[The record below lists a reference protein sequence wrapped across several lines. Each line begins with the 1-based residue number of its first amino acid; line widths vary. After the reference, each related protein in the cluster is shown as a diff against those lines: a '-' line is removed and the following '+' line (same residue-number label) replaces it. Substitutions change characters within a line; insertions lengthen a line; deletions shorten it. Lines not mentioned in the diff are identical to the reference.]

1 MMALKPTR
9 TTQRIT
15 LTETGW
21 EIDATLVESTNPK
34 EADSSKQTTILLRRN
49 GAIVC
54 RLNSR
59 GIASIIAVLRLA
71 GISDAEIRAIRY
83 AFKH

>member
-1 MMALKPTR
+1 MPAKPIR

-21 EIDATLVESTNPK
+21 EIVATLVETTDRK
-34 EADSSKQTTILLRRN
+34 EANSSKQTTILLRRN
-49 GAIVC
+49 GSTVC

-59 GIASIIAVLRLA
+59 GIASIVAVLRLA
-71 GISDAEIRAIRY
+71 GIPDAEIRAIRC

>member
-1 MMALKPTR
+1 MPTKPIR
-9 TTQRIT
+9 ATQRIT

-21 EIDATLVESTNPK
+21 EIDATLVETTDRK

-71 GISDAEIRAIRY
+71 GISDAEIRAIRC

>member
-1 MMALKPTR
+1 MSLKPIR

-21 EIDATLVESTNPK
+21 EIDATLVETTDPK

-54 RLNSR
+54 RLHSR

>member
-1 MMALKPTR
+1 MPTRTIR

-21 EIDATLVESTNPK
+21 EIDATLAETTDPE
-34 EADSSKQTTILLRRN
+34 EADSSKQSSILLKRN
-49 GAIVC
+49 GSTVC

-59 GIASIIAVLRLA
+59 GIASIVAVLRLA
-71 GISDAEIRAIRY
+71 GVPDAEIRAVRS